1 MVKSQLELFEN
12 VLLNPN
18 LVSYIIL
25 DISVGKPLVR
35 RLPGDSRNE
44 CAILQFSSKEAAK
57 DFIEVQSC
65 YMIPENCEGFSEYQK
80 ELIETLRPI
89 RDSFPLDWVID
100 TFISGSFRQTGTE
113 TAFQLSAEELLNLR
127 QVCADIFLFSLE
139 EDFAK
144 KYAKEFSQYTYN
156 GRLDAYEIPKSN
168 LEIIE
173 YKVHPDVSRIS
184 NGFLLG
190 LLKLVP
196 DHLSADEA
204 LKLAKIGMA

>member
-18 LVSYIIL
+18 AVSYIIL
-25 DISVGKPLVR
+25 DISVGKPLIR
-35 RLPGDSRNE
+35 RLPGDCRNDLS
-44 CAILQFSSKEAAK
+44 ILQFSSEEAAK
-57 DFIEVQSC
+57 DFIELQSC
-65 YMIPENCEGFSEYQK
+65 YMIPEKREGFSEYQK

-100 TFISGSFRQTGTE
+100 TFISGSFRQTATE
-113 TAFQLSAEELLNLR
+113 IALQLSAEELLNLR
-127 QVCADIFLFSLE
+127 QVCADIFLFTLE
-139 EDFAK
+139 KDFAE
-144 KYAKEFSQYTYN
+144 KYAKEFSQYPYN
-156 GRLDAYEIPKSN
+156 DRLDAYEIPKSN
-168 LEIIE
+168 LEVIE

-196 DHLSADEA
+196 NYLGVSEA
-204 LKLAKIGMA
+204 LKLAKIGVA